1 MELKPPAPI
10 RQGFDLPGGHRIQ
23 FEFRRPDLLSYEI
36 DPFPRFATRA
46 EALDFIRAYKAAQRR
61 FLRRVA
67 TATGLVLAV
76 LDALPDGSDAV
87 GRPIAPMGR
96 KC

>member
-1 MELKPPAPI
+1 MHLKPPEPI
-10 RQGFDLPGGHRIQ
+10 RQSFDLPGGHRID

-36 DPFPRFATRA
+36 TPFPRFATRA
-46 EALDFIRAYKAAQRR
+46 ETMEFLAAYKKVQVR

-67 TATGLVLAV
+67 TATGQVLGV
-76 LDALPDGSDAV
+76 LDALPDGSEAM
-87 GRPIAPMGR
+87 GAPIAPRGR